1 MILFCCHAEFNIT
14 FFKNNSTTQGKINS
28 LNFLRLCSENCM
40 FSWIFVSRILLFPC
54 KIQYYI
60 WIKNSIYTMVK
71 SILRT
76 LLRLCS
82 ENCSLLNSVGMIK
95 LIFAFHAKFNINSS
109 ETNGS
114 TQVYWNPFPN
124 WPFLC
129 KWKKINIQV
138 VGILSFIK
146 YSYS

>member
-28 LNFLRLCSENCM
+28 LNFLRLCSENSM

-109 ETNGS
+109 EKNGS

-146 YSYS
+146 YS